1 MKKLNEE
8 AVNEIVYL
16 LDEVNDVVKLME
28 EFKIHIDSD
37 CWSATVP
44 VNHEYEN
51 ILSWNKNDFEA
62 LDVSDVKS
70 FSIGGNIITGSQHRY
85 KDKTIIAPKEL
96 AEIQGEIF
104 KEFLISIVKSISL
117 KHFQLQ
123 ITDPYGLIDNC
134 GWEHYICIDT
144 IIKPSAITE
153 DYKPTKEVIEEI
165 RKEYEC
171 YTYTAFNDNYD
182 DIKIVD
188 NLIGYDDK
196 YACMIEVFSELVEPN
211 KENQAFFGVSDE
223 YIDSVVK
230 VRDDMREIAT
240 NIEHNY
246 RDKGV
251 KVTLSKWN
259 QGCEFGMAMYIWIPF
274 Q

>member
-16 LDEVNDVVKLME
+16 LDEVNDVVRLME
-28 EFKIHIDSD
+28 EFSIHIDSD

-44 VNHEYEN
+44 VNHEYED
-51 ILSWNKNDFEA
+51 ILSWNKNDFET
-62 LDVSDVKS
+62 LDVSDIKS

-134 GWEHYICIDT
+134 GWEHYICINT

-171 YTYTAFNDNYD
+171 YTYTAFNDDYD
-182 DIKIVD
+182 NIKTVD

-223 YIDSVVK
+223 YIDNVVK
-230 VRDDMREIAT
+230 IRDDMREIAT

-246 RDKGV
+246 RDKKV